1 MTMIIRSTFILTVF
15 LLLYSC
21 GGSSNPGKNP
31 NSGDRKK
38 PDTPPV
44 ISVYRADITQIL
56 EENGEIAP
64 ETSAEVK
71 SRISG
76 RVAEILV
83 DEGDY
88 VEKNDVIAKIEPDLE
103 QARIITSLVNNLKE
117 KEIAMTNMKAEYEQ
131 KKQLYEK
138 GFISRSEFQNTEDAL
153 SLAEMEYN
161 ASYEEYTLFKS
172 EIGSHS
178 SITVERLSI
187 LSPLAGIVLIRD
199 VEEGELI
206 SGESSSRSG
215 TLLFTIADLR
225 RLVIRVSINEVDIYK
240 IDTGNTADILI
251 AANPQGAYTGTVTKI
266 SPYAI
271 DEKGIKVF
279 STEIMLSE
287 QDTKLRPGMSAV
299 VRIAINARKNV
310 LAIPVTALF
319 IEDNREYV
327 IVPAEGNGINKRFVK
342 RGINDSRHVE
352 ITEGLSEGDKIYSD
366 IPYQLLG
373 KNGGTIPAYNMR
385 KEF

>member
-1 MTMIIRSTFILTVF
+1 MKKSAAFSLIVFCLLCSCTRS
-15 LLLYSC
+15 
-21 GGSSNPGKNP
+21 GSSGGNPSYDNP
-31 NSGDRKK
+31 KRR
-38 PDTPPV
+38 DTPPV
-44 ISVYRADITQIL
+44 IRVYRTDITQIL

-76 RVAEILV
+76 RVSEILV
-83 DEGDY
+83 DEGDF
-88 VEKNDVIAKIEPDLE
+88 VNKNDIIAKIEPDLE
-103 QARIITSLVNNLKE
+103 QARVITSLINNLKG
-117 KEIAMTNMKAEYEQ
+117 KEIALANMKDEYDQ

-138 GFISRSEFQNTEDAL
+138 GFISRSEFQKTEDDL

-178 SITVERLSI
+178 NIAVERLSI
-187 LSPLAGIVLIRD
+187 LSPIAGMVLKRE

-215 TLLFTIADLR
+215 TLLFTIANLN
-225 RLVIRVSINEVDIYK
+225 RLVISVTINEVDIYK
-240 IDTGNTADILI
+240 IDVGNKADILI
-251 AANPQGAYTGTVTKI
+251 AANPQGSYTGTVTKI

-271 DEKGIKVF
+271 DEKGIRVF
-279 STEIMLSE
+279 PTEIMLSE

-299 VRIAINARKNV
+299 VSISINAKKNV

-327 IVPAEGNGINKRFVK
+327 IIPVENGGINKLYVK
-342 RGINDSRHVE
+342 RGINDSQNVE
-352 ITEGLSEGDKIYSD
+352 IIEGLKEGDRVYRD
-366 IPYQLLG
+366 IPYNLLG

>member
-1 MTMIIRSTFILTVF
+1 MKKEIALILIVFCLLWSCTRS
-15 LLLYSC
+15 S
-21 GGSSNPGKNP
+21 GPGRNPSSD
-31 NSGDRKK
+31 NSKRR
-38 PDTPPV
+38 DTPP
-44 ISVYRADITQIL
+44 IIRVYRADITQIL

-76 RVAEILV
+76 RVSEILV
-83 DEGDY
+83 DEGDF
-88 VEKNDVIAKIEPDLE
+88 VNKNDIIAKIEPDLE

-117 KEIAMTNMKAEYEQ
+117 KEITLANMKDEYDQ

-138 GFISRSEFQNTEDAL
+138 GFISRSEFKKIEDDL

-172 EIGSHS
+172 EIGSQS
-178 SITVERLSI
+178 NITIEQLSI
-187 LSPLAGIVLIRD
+187 LSPLAGIVLMIE

-215 TLLFTIADLR
+215 TLLFTIANLN

-240 IDTGNTADILI
+240 VDVGSTADILI
-251 AANPQGAYTGTVTKI
+251 AANPQGTYTGAVTKI
-266 SPYAI
+266 SPYAV
-271 DEKGIKVF
+271 DEKGIRVF
-279 STEIMLSE
+279 PTQIMLSE

-299 VRIAINARKNV
+299 VRISISAKKNV

-327 IVPAEGNGINKRFVK
+327 IIPTENGRINKVFVN
-342 RGINDSRHVE
+342 RGINDSQNVE
-352 ITEGLSEGDKIYSD
+352 IIEGLKEGDRVYSD
-366 IPYQLLG
+366 IPYSLLG